1 MRSPCTARPS
11 RALPST
17 SSSQWG
23 YAHRV
28 DVGDYRRASHEIWE
42 AMAPGWERWRA
53 DLAEA
58 LTPVREWLIGA
69 LAPQPGET
77 VLELGAGTGE
87 TGFEAAALLG
97 EDGRLIS
104 TDFSQDMLDVAR
116 RRGGELGLGNVEHR
130 VMDAERIELESG
142 SVDGVLSQSTYMLVA
157 DPAAAL
163 AETRRVLRPG
173 GRLALSVWGAP
184 ERNPWASIGGMI
196 LVERG
201 HMPLPEPEAPGI
213 FSMASEERTRMLL
226 GDAGFGSVRTENVP
240 LRFAFRDL
248 DDYEQWVI
256 DVAGSF
262 AIVMRE
268 LPEDERALIRGRL
281 GEGFAPFAT
290 DGGYELPG
298 VALCAVA
305 S

>member
-1 MRSPCTARPS
+1 M
-11 RALPST
+11 
-17 SSSQWG
+17 
-23 YAHRV
+23 
-28 DVGDYRRASHEIWE
+28 DVEDYRGTSQEVWE

-53 DLAEA
+53 QLAEA
-58 LTPVREWLIGA
+58 LTPVREWLIGE

-77 VLELGAGTGE
+77 VLELGAGVGD
-87 TGFEAAALLG
+87 TGFEAAAILG
-97 EDGRLIS
+97 EGGRLIS
-104 TDFSQDMLDVAR
+104 TDFSPQMVEVAR
-116 RRGGELGLGNVEHR
+116 RRGTELGLGNVDYR
-130 VMDAERIELESG
+130 VIDAEGIELDSG
-142 SVDGVLSQSTYMLVA
+142 SVDGVLCQSTYMLVA

-201 HMPLPEPEAPGI
+201 HIPPPEPEAPGV
-213 FSMASEERTRMLL
+213 FSMASRERTRALL
-226 GDAGFGSVRTENVP
+226 DGAGFGSVSTEEVP
-240 LRFAFRDL
+240 VRFAFRDL

-256 DVAGSF
+256 DVAGPF
-262 AIVMRE
+262 AMVLRG
-268 LPEDERALIRGRL
+268 LPEDEREVLRARL
-281 GEGFAPFAT
+281 REAFVPFAT